1 MKNLF
6 ILGFILLSTGL
17 LARPNQ
23 DSLLLK
29 IDKRNQEII
38 GNPNNSKKSLKEEL
52 QAIFAK
58 NGIVMEDSLWQSIRK
73 AVQAD
78 NEKDTSI
85 VVSIGGK
92 NVNIKLHQTGFNGTK
107 SVSVAKANSA
117 GSPSSNNKQ
126 VEVGLKGIHVK
137 EGNEEVHVGWNGVQV
152 KEGDEVTRVIW
163 GKDSTKIQAKDRNF
177 YQRKGLN
184 LYLGLNGTSGN
195 LPAVSIAQF
204 PAPLLST
211 DFGLKPMG
219 SRYVGLEISRSIR
232 LASNPKSR
240 FNLGYGLQFD
250 WYNFMFDHNRIIQ
263 KGTDAV
269 IFQPIIDSNGG
280 ETVLSKNKMTVSY
293 VTLPIMPHWTYS
305 KESAVQMIGLGGYVS
320 YRLDSYT
327 KAIEDKTD
335 NLHKNTSNLFVN
347 QIRYGVRA
355 EFALKHFPDL
365 FFSYDLSPLF
375 EKGKGPD
382 VQAFSFGLRLL

>member
-17 LARPNQ
+17 LARPTQ

-38 GNPNNSKKSLKEEL
+38 GNPSNSKKSLKEEL
-52 QAIFAK
+52 QAIFTK
-58 NGIVMEDSLWQSIRK
+58 NGLVLEDSLWQSIRK

-78 NEKDTSI
+78 SEKDTSI
-85 VVSIGGK
+85 VVGIGGK
-92 NVNIKLHQTGFNGTK
+92 NVTIKLHQSGFNGTK
-107 SVSVAKANSA
+107 SFSSTKTISS
-117 GSPSSNNKQ
+117 GSPSSIDKQ

-152 KEGDEVTRVIW
+152 KEGNEVTRVIW
-163 GKDSTKIQAKDRNF
+163 GKDSTKVQAKDRNF

-211 DFGLKPMG
+211 DFALKPMG
-219 SRYVGLEISRSIR
+219 SRYVGLEIARAIR
-232 LASNPKSR
+232 LSSGKNSR
-240 FNLGYGLQFD
+240 FNLGYGIQFD

-263 KGTDAV
+263 KGNDAV
-269 IFQPIIDSNGG
+269 IFQPIINGNGG
-280 ETVLSKNKMTVSY
+280 ETVLTKNKMTVSY

-327 KAIEDKTD
+327 KAIEDKTE
-335 NLHKNTSNLFVN
+335 NLHKTSSNLFVN

-375 EKGKGPD
+375 EKRKGPD
-382 VQAFSFGLRLL
+382 VQAFSFGFRLL

>member
-1 MKNLF
+1 M
-6 ILGFILLSTGL
+6 
-17 LARPNQ
+17 ARPNQ

-29 IDKRNQEII
+29 IDRRNQEII
-38 GNPNNSKKSLKEEL
+38 GNPSNSKKSLKEEL

-58 NGIVMEDSLWQSIRK
+58 NGIVLEDSLWQSIRK

-78 NEKDTSI
+78 TEKDTAI
-85 VVSIGGK
+85 LVTVGGK
-92 NVNIKLHQTGFNGTK
+92 NVNIRLNQSSFSGTK
-107 SVSVAKANSA
+107 GQANTKSIYSS
-117 GSPSSNNKQ
+117 SPTNKQ
-126 VEVGLKGIHVK
+126 VNVGLNGVHVK

-163 GKDSTKIQAKDRNF
+163 GKDTTKIQAKDRNF

-184 LYLGLNGTSGN
+184 LYLGLNGASAN
-195 LPAVSIAQF
+195 LPEVSIAQF

-211 DFGLKPMG
+211 DFTLKPTG
-219 SRYVGLEISRSIR
+219 SRFVGIEVARSIR
-232 LASNPKSR
+232 LGSGNKSR

-250 WYNFMFDHNRIIQ
+250 WYNFMFDHNRIVQ
-263 KGTDAV
+263 KGQNGV

-293 VTLPIMPHWTYS
+293 LTLPIMPHWTYS
-305 KESAVQMIGLGGYVS
+305 KESAVQMFGIGGYVS
-320 YRLDSYT
+320 YRIDSYT
-327 KAIEDKTD
+327 KAIEDKSG
-335 NLHKNTSNLFVN
+335 NLHKTTSNLFIN

-375 EKGKGPD
+375 EKGKGPE

>member
-6 ILGFILLSTGL
+6 ILGFILFSTGL
-17 LARPNQ
+17 LAKPTQ

-38 GNPNNSKKSLKEEL
+38 GNPSNSKKSLKEEL

-58 NGIVMEDSLWQSIRK
+58 NGIVLEDSLWQSIRK

-78 NEKDTSI
+78 SDKDTSI
-85 VVSIGGK
+85 VVTIGGR
-92 NVNIKLHQTGFNGTK
+92 NVNIKLHQNGFNGTQELSTTK
-107 SVSVAKANSA
+107 TIRAS
-117 GSPSSNNKQ
+117 SPGNNNKQ
-126 VEVGLKGIHVK
+126 VNVGINGIHVK

-211 DFGLKPMG
+211 DFALKPLG
-219 SRYVGLEISRSIR
+219 SRYAGIEIARTIR
-232 LASNPKSR
+232 MGGGKKSR

-263 KGTDAV
+263 KGNDAI
-269 IFQPIIDSNGG
+269 IFQPILNANGG

-293 VTLPIMPHWTYS
+293 LTLPIIPHWTYS
-305 KESAVQMIGLGGYVS
+305 KESSVQMIGLGGYVS

-327 KAIEDKTD
+327 KALEDKTD
-335 NLHKNTSNLFVN
+335 NLYKSTSNLFVN

>member
-6 ILGFILLSTGL
+6 ILGFILCSTGL

-38 GNPNNSKKSLKEEL
+38 GNPSNSKKSLKEEL

-92 NVNIKLHQTGFNGTK
+92 NVNIKLHQTGFKGTQGLTSTK
-107 SVSVAKANSA
+107 TITASSPGNS
-117 GSPSSNNKQ
+117 KQ
-126 VEVGLKGIHVK
+126 VNVGINGVHVK

-195 LPAVSIAQF
+195 LPAMSIAQF

-219 SRYVGLEISRSIR
+219 SRYVGLEISRSVR

-269 IFQPIIDSNGG
+269 IFQPIIDGNGG

-327 KAIEDKTD
+327 KAIEDKSD

>member
-269 IFQPIIDSNGG
+269 IFQPIINSNGG

>member
-6 ILGFILLSTGL
+6 ILGFILISTSL

-38 GNPNNSKKSLKEEL
+38 GNPSNSKKSLKEEL

-85 VVSIGGK
+85 VVSVGGK
-92 NVNIKLHQTGFNGTK
+92 NVNIKLHQSGFNGTK
-107 SVSVAKANSA
+107 SFSSTKTISA
-117 GSPSSNNKQ
+117 ASSGSNDKQ

-152 KEGDEVTRVIW
+152 KEGNEVTRVIW

-177 YQRKGLN
+177 YQRRGLN

-195 LPAVSIAQF
+195 LPAMSIAQF

-211 DFGLKPMG
+211 DFALKPLG

-232 LASNPKSR
+232 LSSGDKSR
-240 FNLGYGLQFD
+240 FNLGYGIQFD

-263 KGTDAV
+263 KGPDAV
-269 IFQPIIDSNGG
+269 IFQPILDANGG

-293 VTLPIMPHWTYS
+293 ITLPIMPHWTYS

-335 NLHKNTSNLFVN
+335 NLHKTTSNLFVN
-347 QIRYGVRA
+347 QVRYGVRA

-375 EKGKGPD
+375 EKGKGPE
-382 VQAFSFGLRLL
+382 VQAFSFGIRLL